1 MKFMDKL
8 PTVISCCFCCF
19 LRAGTVMIAAFSF
32 IVGLTFAPNVNQTSG
47 FWDMENVLS
56 NFSTSSETTVQM
68 VLGMASILLCS
79 VSVLL
84 LLGACCNLPVLIEIY
99 QWGAIVYSSTV
110 VLLFTFLSTFCFFV
124 HNNCLMAGGV
134 LLCLIFVVVLS
145 KRRQKKRSAGGAPAD
160 TLAPAEAF
168 EPDSGDNRVGEGAM
182 DVVQP

>member
-110 VLLFTFLSTFCFFV
+110 VLLFTFLSTFCFFI

-134 LLCLIFVVVLS
+134 LLCLIFVIVLLTAYFVLVVNSLRMS
-145 KRRQKKRSAGGAPAD
+145 LKY
-160 TLAPAEAF
+160 L
-168 EPDSGDNRVGEGAM
+168 SGDISVI
-182 DVVQP
+182 